1 MNSMRKLG
9 LLLLGA
15 LLLFAA
21 AGCKKS
27 EAAAGGADGGKTI
40 TIVVDG
46 GGDQVNYNSTASM
59 VKSDANPYPYNEL
72 EKLAKE
78 YSDAHPGVVVQIAE
92 VSRTNERDVLVPL
105 LRSKKAPE
113 IIFQNF
119 GVYKNSEVGT
129 DYIVPVTKYLN
140 EPNPYVPGNQ
150 KWSDLFIAPWFKVT
164 QSMDGEYRFV
174 PIDSIPI
181 GIIYNKELF
190 EKAGIVKV
198 PETYKEFNEALDK
211 LHAIGVT
218 PYLPIYHWYDIVI
231 EGSLMV
237 DKVDELDVLTK
248 DGVLDAE
255 EYARAYEKGLL
266 SMKDPRIT
274 DWLKLMK
281 ERTRYYPTGWQQAD
295 VITAFVQGQ
304 IAMIEAVGVHMRMIN
319 DDKNRK
325 FEVGTFPFP
334 LVTTETSRFGTSG
347 IIRGNAGYSTCWQI
361 TNSAVENGSV
371 EACIDFLRYCTTPE
385 NNARLVNAL
394 NATTPAIVGAESV
407 PLFKPL
413 NDIAAKDMDAG
424 FKDWHASAIES
435 GLDAEFGDLYTQ
447 LYNGYL
453 LGEITLEQ
461 FQDQFDEGARAALRR
476 MERNVDWDKSRW

>member
-1 MNSMRKLG
+1 
-9 LLLLGA
+9 
-15 LLLFAA
+15 
-21 AGCKKS
+21 
-27 EAAAGGADGGKTI
+27 
-40 TIVVDG
+40 
-46 GGDQVNYNSTASM
+46 M

-78 YSDAHPGVVVQIAE
+78 YSDTHPGVVVQIAE
-92 VSRTNERDVLVPL
+92 VSRSNERDVLVPL

-113 IIFQNF
+113 IIFQNM
-119 GVYKNSEVGT
+119 GMYKNSEVGT

-150 KWSDLFIAPWFKVT
+150 KWSDLFIGPWFKVT

-174 PIDSIPI
+174 PIDAIPI
-181 GIIYNKELF
+181 GILYNKALF
-190 EKAGIVKV
+190 AKAGITKV
-198 PETYKEFNEALDK
+198 PETYKEFDETLDK

-218 PYLPIYHWYDIVI
+218 PFLNIYPWYNIFI
-231 EGSLMV
+231 QGSLMA

-248 DGVLDAE
+248 DGVLDTE

-295 VITAFVQGQ
+295 VITAFVHGQ
-304 IAMIEAVGVHMRMIN
+304 IAMIEALGVHMRMIN
-319 DDKNRK
+319 DDKNRQ
-325 FEVGTFPFP
+325 FEVGTFPYP

-361 TNSAVENGSV
+361 TNTAAENGTV
-371 EACIDFLRYCTTPE
+371 EACVDFLRYCTTPE

-394 NATTPAIVGAESV
+394 SATTPAVVGAEAV

-413 NDIAAKDMDAG
+413 NDIVAKDMADG
-424 FKDWHASAIES
+424 FKDWHASDIAGAFDSEFSDLSTI
-435 GLDAEFGDLYTQ
+435 LYDAYI
-447 LYNGYL
+447 
-453 LGEITLEQ
+453 LGEITLQQ
-461 FQDQFDEGARAALRR
+461 FQDQFDEGARAAIKK
-476 MERNVDWDKSRW
+476 MERNVNWDKSRW